1 MNNAYD
7 TIIIGAGPA
16 GLTAG
21 IYAVRSGL
29 KTLILEGG
37 MPGGQVNDTP
47 LVENYPGFES
57 ISGRELMNKM
67 EAHASRYADIKL
79 ERVLSMELKEKIVVA
94 AKEDYVSDAVILA
107 TGAFHKKLGVPGE
120 EEFTGRGV
128 AQCAICDGFF
138 FKKKRVLVVGGG
150 NTAVLN
156 AIYLKNIGCDVTLMH
171 RRDQLRADS
180 HSQSELFKLGIGVLW
195 NSVVKEIKGGDF
207 VRSVAV
213 HNIKD
218 DALDELSVEGVF
230 VSIGESPNNE
240 LAKSVGVKL
249 DGRGYTITDKNQ
261 RTNVSRVY
269 AAGDV
274 AGGAKQIVMACA
286 EGATAALSTYMDLKS
301 PYWAGR

>member
-1 MNNAYD
+1 MEIYD
-7 TIIIGAGPA
+7 VIIIGAGPA

-47 LVENYPGFES
+47 LVENYPCFES
-57 ISGRELMNKM
+57 ISGKELVNRM

-79 ERVLSMELKEKIVVA
+79 ERVLSMELKEKVVVA

-120 EEFTGRGV
+120 EEFAGRGV
-128 AQCAICDGFF
+128 SQCAICDGFF

-156 AIYLKNIGCDVTLMH
+156 AIYLKNIGCDVTLIH
-171 RRDQLRADS
+171 RRDHLRADS
-180 HSQSELFKLGIGVLW
+180 HSQGELFKLGIRVLW

-218 DALDELSVEGVF
+218 DALDVLNVEGVF

-240 LAKSVGVKL
+240 LAKSIRVKL
-249 DGRGYTITDKNQ
+249 DRGGYIITDKNQ
-261 RTNVSRVY
+261 RTNVPRVY

-274 AGGAKQIVMACA
+274 TGGAKQIVMACA
-286 EGATAALSTYMDLKS
+286 EGATAALSAYMDLKS
-301 PYWAGR
+301 PYWAD

>member
-1 MNNAYD
+1 MEIYD
-7 TIIIGAGPA
+7 VIVIGAGPA

-29 KTLILEGG
+29 KTLILEGAI
-37 MPGGQVNDTP
+37 PGGQVNDAP
-47 LVENYPGFES
+47 FVENYPCFES
-57 ISGRELMNKM
+57 ISGKELMNRM
-67 EAHASRYADIKL
+67 ETHASRYADIRL

-94 AKEDYVSDAVILA
+94 AKEEYVSDAVILA

-120 EEFTGRGV
+120 EGFAGRGV
-128 AQCAICDGFF
+128 SQCAICDGFF

-156 AIYLKNIGCDVTLMH
+156 AIYLKNIGCDVTLIH

-180 HSQSELFKLGIGVLW
+180 HLQGEISKLGIEVLW
-195 NSVVKEIKGGDF
+195 NSVVEEIKGGEF

-218 DALDELSVEGVF
+218 DTLDELNVEGVF

-240 LAKSVGVKL
+240 LAKSIGVKL
-249 DGRGYTITDKNQ
+249 DRGGYIITDKNQ
-261 RTNVSRVY
+261 RTNVPRVY

-274 AGGAKQIVMACA
+274 TGGAKQIVMACA
-286 EGATAALSTYMDLKS
+286 EGATAALSAYMDLKS
-301 PYWAGR
+301 PYWADQ

>member
-7 TIIIGAGPA
+7 AIIIGAGPA
-16 GLTAG
+16 SLTAG

-57 ISGRELMNKM
+57 IGGRDLMNKM
-67 EAHASRYADIKL
+67 VAHASRYADIKL

-107 TGAFHKKLGVPGE
+107 TGAFHKKLDVPGE
-120 EEFTGRGV
+120 EEFAGRGV
-128 AQCAICDGFF
+128 SQCVICDGFF
-138 FKKKRVLVVGGG
+138 FKKKHVLVVGGG

-156 AIYLKNIGCDVTLMH
+156 AIYLKNIGCDVTLIH

-218 DALDELSVEGVF
+218 DVHDELNVEGVF

-240 LAKSVGVKL
+240 LAKSIGVKL
-249 DGRGYTITDKNQ
+249 DRGGYIITDKNQ
-261 RTNVSRVY
+261 RTNIPRVY

-274 AGGAKQIVMACA
+274 TGGAKQIVMACA
-286 EGATAALSTYMDLKS
+286 EGATAALSAYMDLKS
-301 PYWAGR
+301 PYWAEQ